1 MAIYVGQREFIV
13 TLRGVTGGRL
23 RAFLLCVTFVLS
35 QVFLSFACAQ
45 QMDKVPSVGVILT
58 SLLTSPHYQAFR
70 QGLRDL
76 GYIEGQNI
84 AVVAK
89 SGEGD
94 PSRLP
99 DFARELVRLNVKVM
113 LVGGDQGLRAA
124 KEATDA
130 IPIIVAAC
138 DPLDSLVVS
147 IARPGGKATGL
158 TCISSEMAG
167 KRLQLLKELLSPLT
181 RVAILYNPEDRNKT
195 WEYKQSQEAADKLNL
210 TLRAYEARSSIEIDQ
225 AFTRILD
232 DHAQALVIFSDG
244 LTVAHQKKLADL
256 ALANKLPAIFGFREF
271 TEMGGLV
278 SYGSS
283 LSGMWRRAASY
294 VDRILK
300 GSNPG
305 DLPIEQPTRF
315 ELVVNLKTA
324 KALGLEIPPYVLAR
338 ADEVLE

>member
-1 MAIYVGQREFIV
+1 MRP
-13 TLRGVTGGRL
+13 
-23 RAFLLCVTFVLS
+23 RAFLFGVAFASAQALS
-35 QVFLSFACAQ
+35 LAWAQ
-45 QMDKVPSVGVILT
+45 QVDKVPSVGVLLT
-58 SLLTSPHYQAFR
+58 SPLTSPHYQAFR

-99 DFARELVRLNVKVM
+99 DFARELVRLNVNVM
-113 LVGGDQGLRAA
+113 VAGGDQGLRAA
-124 KEATDA
+124 KEATGT
-130 IPIIVAAC
+130 IPIPIVALAC

-158 TCISSEMAG
+158 TCISSELAG

-181 RVAILYNPEDRNKT
+181 RVAILYNPEDRNKP
-195 WEYKQSQEAADKLNL
+195 WEYKQSQDAADKLKL
-210 TLRAYEARSSIEIDQ
+210 TLRAYEARSSIEIDE
-225 AFTRILD
+225 AFTRIVD
-232 DHAQALVIFSDG
+232 DHTQALISDG
-244 LTVAHQKKLADL
+244 LTTAHQKKLAYL
-256 ALANKLPAIFGFREF
+256 ALAYRLPTMFGFREF
-271 TEMGGLV
+271 TEMGGLI
-278 SYGSS
+278 SYGASNTA
-283 LSGMWRRAASY
+283 MWRRAATY

-315 ELVVNLKTA
+315 ELVINLKTA
-324 KALGLEIPPYVLAR
+324 KTLGLEIPPNVLAR
-338 ADEVLE
+338 ADDVIE

>member
-1 MAIYVGQREFIV
+1 
-13 TLRGVTGGRL
+13 LRR
-23 RAFLLCVTFVLS
+23 CCIE

-45 QMDKVPSVGVILT
+45 QMDKVPSIGVLLN
-58 SLLTSPHYQAFR
+58 SPLTSPHYQAFR

-76 GYIEGQNI
+76 GYIEGKNI

-94 PSRLP
+94 PNRFP
-99 DFARELVRLNVKVM
+99 DLARELVRLNVKVM
-113 LVGGDQGLRAA
+113 LVAGDQGLRAA

-130 IPIIVAAC
+130 IPIIVLAC
-138 DPLDSLVVS
+138 DPLDSLVAS

-158 TCISSEMAG
+158 TCISSELAA

-181 RVAILYNPEDRNKT
+181 RVAILYNPEDRNKP
-195 WEYKQSQEAADKLNL
+195 WEYKQSQQAAEKLKL
-210 TLRAYEARSSIEIDQ
+210 TVRAYEARSSIEIDE
-225 AFTRILD
+225 AFTRIVD
-232 DHAQALVIFSDG
+232 DNTQAVIIFADV

-256 ALANKLPAIFGFREF
+256 ALANKLPAMFGFREF

-283 LSGMWRRAASY
+283 LPEMWRRAASY
-294 VDRILK
+294 VDKILK
-300 GSNPG
+300 GSSPG

-324 KALGLEIPPYVLAR
+324 KTLGLEIPPNILAR
-338 ADEVLE
+338 ADEVIE